1 MHNLNIFQSIR
12 TPLLG
17 RGEGGEATIKNKML
31 STKSTS
37 LHQFSIV
44 LAIFFFS
51 SFFALAENPMQVKQY
66 NLSSFSK
73 TEKIISEELKNLT
86 PKAQQQHPEF
96 GILPYN
102 AQCND
107 CVELLQ
113 KRTEHERYFVKNGSK
128 GKHFYAQK
136 SLQPLH
142 YKNEK
147 Q

>member
-1 MHNLNIFQSIR
+1 MRIFSVNTFQLNTRHKTALCFR
-12 TPLLG
+12 V
-17 RGEGGEATIKNKML
+17 
-31 STKSTS
+31 STW
-37 LHQFSIV
+37 LV
-44 LAIFFFS
+44 ALFFS
-51 SFFALAENPMQVKQY
+51 FSLFAENPMKVKQY